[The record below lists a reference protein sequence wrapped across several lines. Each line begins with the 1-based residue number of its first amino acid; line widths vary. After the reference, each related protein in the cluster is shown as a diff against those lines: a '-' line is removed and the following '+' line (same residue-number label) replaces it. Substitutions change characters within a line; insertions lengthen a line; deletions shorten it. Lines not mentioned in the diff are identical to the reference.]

1 VPFLM
6 LGVVVALERVPAR
19 IRQVVAIA
27 ALAQA
32 WVMAMVRESV
42 PESFA
47 SVMANGPQLPW
58 LTVLGKMA
66 PQYLPSL
73 DGPPPAW
80 PFFLLAAALL
90 GVLWNRLLQR
100 GAAPVSGPEPV
111 A

>member
-1 VPFLM
+1 M

-19 IRQVVAIA
+19 IRHAIAVA

-32 WVMAMVRESV
+32 WIMAMARESV

-47 SVMANGPQLPW
+47 SVLANGPQLPW

-80 PFFLLAAALL
+80 PLFLIAAALL
-90 GVLWNRLLQR
+90 GVLWNRLLPQ
-100 GAAPVSGPEPV
+100 GAAPVSDPEPV